1 MTPARSGHPGGMSSE
16 TDRRP
21 GAERG
26 PGGDPDVDPDVD
38 PDEAKVDSPT
48 DLSRGSWLYVARKTV
63 REFSDDQCTDLAAAL
78 TYYAVLAVFPAAIAL
93 TSLLGLVGQG
103 DESVKT
109 LLDIIGDLGG
119 ASMVESIRDPL
130 LEISR
135 SQAAGLAFLLG
146 LAGALWSASG
156 YVGAFGRA
164 MNRIYEIREGRPI
177 WKLRPMMLLLTL
189 VLVVLAAAVLFALVV
204 TGPVADSVGE
214 VLGVGST
221 LQLVWNIA
229 KWPVIAIAVIVM
241 VALLYYAT
249 PNVRQPR
256 FRWVSVGAVL
266 AIVTWVLVSA
276 AFGFYVA
283 NFSSYDKTY
292 GALGG
297 VIAFLLW
304 IWLTN
309 LALLFGAELDAE
321 LERGRELESGLP
333 AERVI
338 QLPPRDDRNIEK
350 ARAKDE
356 EDERR
361 GRAIRLGARR
371 GPGKRKA

>member
-1 MTPARSGHPGGMSSE
+1 MGEDQEGREGQEEDM
-16 TDRRP
+16 
-21 GAERG
+21 
-26 PGGDPDVDPDVD
+26 
-38 PDEAKVDSPT
+38 VDSPA
-48 DLSRGSWLYVARKTV
+48 DLSRRSWVFVARKTV

-103 DESVKT
+103 TESVKT
-109 LLDIIGDLGG
+109 VLDIVSDLGG
-119 ASMVESIRDPL
+119 ASMVDSVRDPL

-135 SQAAGLAFLLG
+135 SQAAGFAFVLG

-164 MNRIYEIREGRPI
+164 MNRIYEIREGRPV
-177 WKLRPMMLLLTL
+177 WKLRPAMLLLTL

-204 TGPVADSVGE
+204 TGPVADSVGK

-221 LQLVWNIA
+221 LQLVWDIA
-229 KWPVIAIAVIVM
+229 KWPVIALAVVVM

-249 PNVRQPR
+249 PNVKQPR

-309 LALLFGAELDAE
+309 HALLFGAELDAE

-333 AERVI
+333 AERII
-338 QLPPRDDRNIEK
+338 QLPARDTRNIDK

-356 EDERR
+356 DDERR
-361 GRAIRLGARR
+361 GRAIRLRARR
-371 GPGKRKA
+371 RSNPDRHRS